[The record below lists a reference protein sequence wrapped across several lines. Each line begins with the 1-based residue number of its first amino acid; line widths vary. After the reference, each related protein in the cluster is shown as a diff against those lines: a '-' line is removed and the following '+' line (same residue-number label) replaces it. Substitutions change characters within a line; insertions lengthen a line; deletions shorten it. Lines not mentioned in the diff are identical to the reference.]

1 MKVGRFFRTPKGLL
15 LVALAVILIVAAL
28 HEGVA
33 QVMPGITA
41 AIVAGAVLDTV
52 ILRMRRRRWVFP
64 DGAILTAML
73 VAMVLS
79 PHERWWVPA
88 ITTAVGVLAKYVLRI
103 GKANVFNPAAL
114 GLVATFYLY
123 DTAQNW
129 WGAMPDVPLGLVVLF
144 VAGVFIAQRVNKGPV
159 VIAFLGTYYVL
170 FTVTSFVANPLH
182 VVEIYRAPDLQMAL
196 FFGFF
201 MVSDPPTSPP
211 KDRDQMVYGVIV
223 GALSFLFFEAVGA
236 AYFLLAGLLAGNVW
250 EAWRR
255 WRIQRR
261 PEGLFEVA
269 ERNEAGTDSYHR
281 AIARRFP

>member
-1 MKVGRFFRTPKGLL
+1 MKVARFFRTPKGLL
-15 LVALAVILIVAAL
+15 LVALAAILIVAAQ

-33 QVMPGITA
+33 RVMPGLTA
-41 AIVAGAVLDTV
+41 AIVVGAALDAA
-52 ILRMRRRRWVFP
+52 ILRVRRRRWVFP

-88 ITTAVGVLAKYVLRI
+88 IATAIGVLAKYVVRV

-114 GLVATFYLY
+114 GLVATFYVY

-144 VAGVFIAQRVNKGPV
+144 GIGLFITQRVNKGPV
-159 VIAFLGTYYVL
+159 VIAFLATYYVL
-170 FTVTSFVANPLH
+170 FTVTAFVASPLH
-182 VVEIYRAPDLQMAL
+182 VAEIYRAPDLQMAL
-196 FFGFF
+196 FFAFF

-211 KDRDQMVYGVIV
+211 KDRDQVVYGVIV
-223 GALSFLFFEAVGA
+223 GLMSFLFFEAVGA
-236 AYFLLAGLLAGNVW
+236 AYFLLAGLLAGNLW

-255 WRIQRR
+255 RR
-261 PEGLFEVA
+261 
-269 ERNEAGTDSYHR
+269 
-281 AIARRFP
+281 

>member
-1 MKVGRFFRTPKGLL
+1 MKLGRFFRTPKGLL
-15 LVALAVILIVAAL
+15 LVALALILIVATL
-28 HEGVA
+28 HEGFA
-33 QVMPGITA
+33 QVMPGLTA
-41 AIVAGAVLDTV
+41 AIVAGAALDAA
-52 ILRMRRRRWVFP
+52 ILRVRRRRWVFP

-88 ITTAVGVLAKYVLRI
+88 ITTAVGVLAKYVVRV

-114 GLVATFYLY
+114 GLVATFYVY

-144 VAGVFIAQRVNKGPV
+144 VVGGFIAQRVNKGPV
-159 VIAFLGTYYVL
+159 VLAFLGTYYVL
-170 FTVTSFVANPLH
+170 FTVTSFFANPLH
-182 VVEIYRAPDLQMAL
+182 VAEVYRAPDLQMAL
-196 FFGFF
+196 FFAFF

-211 KDRDQMVYGVIV
+211 RDRDQMVYGVIV
-223 GALSFLFFEAVGA
+223 GVTSFLFFEAVGA

-255 WRIQRR
+255 APVRR
-261 PEGLFEVA
+261 VGRTLA
-269 ERNEAGTDSYHR
+269 A
-281 AIARRFP
+281 

>member
-15 LVALAVILIVAAL
+15 LLGLAVIVIVAAL
-28 HEGVA
+28 YEGVA
-33 QVMPGITA
+33 QVMPGFAA
-41 AIVAGAVLDTV
+41 AIAAGAALDAV
-52 ILRMRRRRWVFP
+52 ILRVRRRRWVFP
-64 DGAILTAML
+64 DGAILTGML

-79 PHERWWVPA
+79 PHEPWWVPA
-88 ITTAVGVLAKYVLRI
+88 IATIVGVLAKYVVRI

-114 GLVATFYLY
+114 GLVTTFYPF

-144 VAGVFIAQRVNKGPV
+144 VIGLFIAQRVSKGPV

-170 FTVTSFVANPLH
+170 FTVTAFVASPLH
-182 VVEIYRAPDLQMAL
+182 VAEIYRAPDLQMAL
-196 FFGFF
+196 FFAFF

-223 GALSFLFFEAVGA
+223 GVVSFLFFEAVGA
-236 AYFLLAGLLAGNVW
+236 AYFLLAGLLAGNLW

-255 WRIQRR
+255 GR
-261 PEGLFEVA
+261 
-269 ERNEAGTDSYHR
+269 
-281 AIARRFP
+281 

>member
-15 LVALAVILIVAAL
+15 LVALSVILIVAAL

-33 QVMPGITA
+33 QVMPGLAA
-41 AIVAGAVLDTV
+41 AIVAGAAFDAV
-52 ILRMRRRRWVFP
+52 ILRVRRRRWVFP
-64 DGAILTAML
+64 DGAILTGML

-79 PHERWWVPA
+79 PHEPWWIPGV
-88 ITTAVGVLAKYVLRI
+88 TTVVGVLAKYVVRV

-114 GLVATFYLY
+114 GLVATFYVY

-144 VAGVFIAQRVNKGPV
+144 VIGLFIAQRVNKAPV

-170 FTVTSFVANPLH
+170 FTVTAFVAVPVH
-182 VVEIYRAPDLQMAL
+182 VAEIYRAPDLQMAL
-196 FFGFF
+196 FFAFF

-211 KDRDQMVYGVIV
+211 KDRDQMAYGVIV
-223 GALSFLFFEAVGA
+223 GVVSFVFFEAVGA
-236 AYFLLAGLLAGNVW
+236 AYFLLAGLLAGNLW

-255 WRIQRR
+255 
-261 PEGLFEVA
+261 
-269 ERNEAGTDSYHR
+269 
-281 AIARRFP
+281 AR